1 MIRRLAIAFWMMVC
15 FQTAVAQEK
24 ADDKILGMY
33 VHLGWSYHHPYA
45 ARTWSL
51 DDWRNYLGGLR
62 QLGYNSI
69 LIWPM
74 LETMPEPLT
83 TGDRRQLE
91 KTKAIIDL
99 AHRDFAM
106 KAFVVLCP
114 NIRAKNELAA
124 KYTFENR
131 PVYGVDEYIDPGD
144 PEQLGKLVAWRQTLM
159 EQLRD
164 CDGIFMIDSDPGG
177 YPNSTNI
184 EFAYLMAAHRR
195 MLDRLRPG
203 IEIYYWAWTGW
214 ESYGRFH
221 ATGNFKM
228 GQQAEIQDALS
239 LIGRQHMDPW
249 GIATHWLG
257 YGAQI
262 DSSMQDR
269 VLAYNYG
276 AIEGEPSFPYTNY
289 GPGAYDAGKNKGR
302 RGVFGNAQTH
312 CIQLPNT
319 FAFSRGALGLPA
331 EKADYIAF
339 ADQLIE
345 GAGTAIVAGWEAL
358 QGADIGRM
366 KAAEKELA
374 RFQKVKLK
382 PGKLSGLLFGD
393 PERFV
398 TDLIAQ
404 LRMTASLFTL
414 REVLAKNADVRS
426 AATTAAFAAFIAAA
440 DGWQQRHGYKS
451 YWHWPAMTETLKSFP
466 SAHLQPFLTDKPWW
480 ERGEGATAAE
490 RTANAYS
497 MVQTYTPR
505 LLEAMKA
512 TLTDLITK

>member
-1 MIRRLAIAFWMMVC
+1 MIIC
-15 FQTAVAQEK
+15 FHPVAAQEK
-24 ADDKILGMY
+24 VNELRGMY
-33 VHLGWSYHHPYA
+33 IHLGWSYNHPYA
-45 ARTWSL
+45 ARTWTL

-62 QLGYNSI
+62 HLGYNSI

-83 TGDRRQLE
+83 PGDQRQLE
-91 KTKAIIDL
+91 KTKAIIEL
-99 AHRDFAM
+99 AHREFNM

-124 KYTFENR
+124 QYTFENR

-144 PEQLGKLVAWRQTLM
+144 PQQLGKLMSWRETLM
-159 EQLRD
+159 GPLRQ

-228 GQQAEIQDALS
+228 GQQSEIQDALS
-239 LIGRQHMDPW
+239 LINRQRIDPW

-262 DSSMQDR
+262 DSTMQDR

-276 AIEGEPSFPYTNY
+276 AIEGEPSFPMTNY
-289 GPGAYDAGKNKGR
+289 GPGAHDAGTRKGS

-312 CIQLPNT
+312 CMQLPNT
-319 FAFSRGALGLPA
+319 FAFARGAAGLPA
-331 EKADYIAF
+331 ERADYIAF
-339 ADQLIE
+339 ANQLIG
-345 GAGTAIVAGWEAL
+345 GAGDAIVAGWEAL
-358 QGADIGRM
+358 QGADIARI
-366 KAAEKELA
+366 KAAEKQLA
-374 RFQKVKLK
+374 RLQQTKLK

-393 PERFV
+393 PKRFV
-398 TDLIAQ
+398 GDLIAQ

-414 REVLAKNADVRS
+414 RDMLAKNADIRS
-426 AATTAAFAAFIAAA
+426 AENMKAFTEFIASA

-451 YWHWPAMTETLKSFP
+451 YWHWPAMTETLKAFP
-466 SAHLQPFLTDKPWW
+466 LAHLQPFLSDQPWW
-480 ERGEGATAAE
+480 ERGDGATPAE
-490 RTANAYS
+490 RTADAYEK
-497 MVQTYTPR
+497 VQTYTPR
-505 LLEAMKA
+505 LLNAMKS
-512 TLTDLITK
+512 TLADLKTK